1 MRFPY
6 RQQWLLRRMNR
17 SLYRSDPHLA
27 AMLAIFA
34 RLTAS
39 EAITSQEQATTPGA
53 RARRGLI
60 WLGGATVRMTAAL
73 IACASGAL
81 RRFAGG
87 CAAVQRRLGVVTRA
101 ALGIS
106 SPAPPPMRRSGPGLP
121 AS

>member
-17 SLYRSDPHLA
+17 SLCRSDPHLA

-60 WLGGATVRMTAAL
+60 WLEGRR
-73 IACASGAL
+73 CA
-81 RRFAGG
+81 
-87 CAAVQRRLGVVTRA
+87 
-101 ALGIS
+101 
-106 SPAPPPMRRSGPGLP
+106 
-121 AS
+121 